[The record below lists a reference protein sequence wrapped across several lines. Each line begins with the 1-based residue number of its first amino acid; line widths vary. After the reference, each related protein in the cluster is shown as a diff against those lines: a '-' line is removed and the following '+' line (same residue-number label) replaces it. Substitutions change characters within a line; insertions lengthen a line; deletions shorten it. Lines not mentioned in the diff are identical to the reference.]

1 MRRCFLPLLLC
12 CIAPGLAAAA
22 EPAADSASA
31 LFGVMYWT
39 DRNVGI
45 YRAARDGSEVQLVV
59 PRGVIDSIA
68 VDRAG
73 GKLYWT
79 VITNRGLKNVELWR
93 GELDGSLPTLIV
105 EGFNWTGDVVFDPVD
120 KQLYVSSL
128 GDAKIIR
135 LNADGTDR
143 KDFLAGIPPPSRL
156 HLDVKNRKLYWASNS
171 QPRIDRINLD
181 GTGRE
186 AVLENL
192 PGVVFGFGIDP
203 VEQKIYWTTPRGAL
217 YCAKLDG
224 SERRQL
230 IGGLNNPDGLA
241 IDVENRKLY
250 WAESG
255 KLSQAN
261 LDGSQPETL
270 VSGKSNLYS
279 SVEILPPAE

>member
-1 MRRCFLPLLLC
+1 
-12 CIAPGLAAAA
+12 
-22 EPAADSASA
+22 
-31 LFGVMYWT
+31 
-39 DRNVGI
+39 
-45 YRAARDGSEVQLVV
+45 
-59 PRGVIDSIA
+59 
-68 VDRAG
+68 
-73 GKLYWT
+73 
-79 VITNRGLKNVELWR
+79 
-93 GELDGSLPTLIV
+93 
-105 EGFNWTGDVVFDPVD
+105 EGFNWTGDVAFDPVD

-135 LNADGTDR
+135 MNADGTDR
-143 KDFLAGIPPPSRL
+143 KDFVAGIPAPSRL
-156 HLDVKNRKLYWASNS
+156 YLDVKNRKLYWASNG

-186 AVLENL
+186 AALENL
-192 PGVVFGFGIDP
+192 PGVAFGFGIDP

-217 YCAKLDG
+217 FCSKLDG
-224 SERRQL
+224 SERQQL
-230 IGGLNNPDGLA
+230 FGGLNQPDGLA

>member
-1 MRRCFLPLLLC
+1 MRRYFFPLLLS
-12 CIAPGLAAAA
+12 CIAPVLAAAA

-31 LFGVMYWT
+31 LLGVMYWT
-39 DRNVGI
+39 DRNVGV
-45 YRAARDGSEVQLVV
+45 YRAARDGSEMRLVV

-68 VDRAG
+68 VDREG
-73 GKLYWT
+73 GKLYWLA
-79 VITNRGLKNVELWR
+79 ITQRGLKNVELWR

-105 EGFNWTGDVVFDPVD
+105 EGFNWTGDVAFDPVD

-135 LNADGTDR
+135 MNADGTDR
-143 KDFLAGIPPPSRL
+143 KDFVAGIPPPSRL
-156 HLDVKNRKLYWASNS
+156 HLDVKNRKLYWASNG

-186 AVLENL
+186 AALENL
-192 PGVVFGFGIDP
+192 PGVAFGFGIDP

-217 YCAKLDG
+217 FCSKLDG
-224 SERRQL
+224 SERQQL
-230 IGGLNNPDGLA
+230 FGGLNQPDGLA